1 KPDNLHVGDDG
12 IGRLFDLGVSKYPK
26 EKRLTTGGTTL
37 GTIHYMSPEQLRHP
51 QTIDPRSDLFS
62 FGIILYELISGKY
75 AFAVDGVV
83 PQDPF
88 GLGYRTIHEPHLP
101 LREAAPY
108 VPPYIEAIVERCLQ
122 KKPEDRYVSAED
134 LWVPLTAAL
143 ERLLMGLGE
152 NAPPPI
158 AE

>member
-1 KPDNLHVGDDG
+1 VAVHAIGTREDGLLFLIMDLLVGRTLRDLQLDLGGRIPLPWVLEIMAGICDGLDAVHDICVHRDLKPDNLHVGDDG

-83 PQDPF
+83 PQDTF
-88 GLGYRTIHEPHLP
+88 ALGYR
-101 LREAAPY
+101 
-108 VPPYIEAIVERCLQ
+108 
-122 KKPEDRYVSAED
+122 
-134 LWVPLTAAL
+134 
-143 ERLLMGLGE
+143 
-152 NAPPPI
+152 
-158 AE
+158 